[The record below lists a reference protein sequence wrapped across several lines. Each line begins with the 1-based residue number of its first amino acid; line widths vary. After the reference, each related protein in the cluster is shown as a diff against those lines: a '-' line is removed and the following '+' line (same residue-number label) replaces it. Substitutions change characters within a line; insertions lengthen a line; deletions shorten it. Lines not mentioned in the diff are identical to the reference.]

1 MQKYTTS
8 GGSFDFFKELQ
19 DFDITQKDD
28 ITTCLISGIPF
39 DEETGVIL
47 ECGHTFNYKS
57 IYNDVVNSK
66 RINQLETTKLD
77 IDEVRC
83 PYCRNVQKNLL
94 PYKKNVILK
103 KTNGVN
109 HIDVKKMI
117 GINPDIKVIFC
128 YDTTCDARNCNDKC
142 YSICFTTDIN
152 DDKMKK
158 KYCYQHFKTAYKNY
172 HRRTNPENTET
183 NKDDAFCSLIDALL
197 GTGTENEVISVN
209 TQQTQVSSPVN
220 SNFTLNYMHCK
231 GVYKTGKNAGKQCT
245 CYVPKTLQ
253 YCSKHISQKTEHKC
267 KGVYKTGKNAGKQCS
282 CIVKNGSEHCNRHKP
297 T

>member
-1 MQKYTTS
+1 MQKYTTT
-8 GGSFDFFKELQ
+8 GGNFDFFKELQ

-28 ITTCLISGIPF
+28 ITTCCISGMPI
-39 DEETGVIL
+39 DEETGVTL
-47 ECGHTFNYKS
+47 ECGHTFNYTS
-57 IYNDVVNSK
+57 IYNDVVHSK
-66 RINQLETTKLD
+66 KNNTLEISKLA

-94 PYKKNVILK
+94 PYKKNIIRK

-109 HIDVKKMI
+109 HIDVRKMFNI
-117 GINPDIKVIFC
+117 EPTIKVICC
-128 YDTTCDARNCNDKC
+128 YDTICDAKNCNDKC

-172 HRRTNPENTET
+172 HRRTNSENTET
-183 NKDDAFCSLIDALL
+183 NKNDDTICSLLDELL
-197 GTGTENEVISVN
+197 GTENEVISVN
-209 TQQTQVSSPVN
+209 IQQTHVSSPVN
-220 SNFTLNYMHCK
+220 YDMKPDYMYCK

-253 YCSKHISQKTEHKC
+253 YCSRHITQKTENKC
-267 KGVYKTGKNAGKQCS
+267 KGVYKTGKNAGKQCN
-282 CIVKNGSEHCNRHKP
+282 CIVKAGGEYCNRHKP